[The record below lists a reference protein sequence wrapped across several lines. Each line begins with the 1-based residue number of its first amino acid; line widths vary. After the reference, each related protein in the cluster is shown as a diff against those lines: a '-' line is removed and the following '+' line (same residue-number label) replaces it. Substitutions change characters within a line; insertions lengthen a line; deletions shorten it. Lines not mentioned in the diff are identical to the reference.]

1 VRLGG
6 RCPFSAVGP
15 VARTRCR
22 STPFTGRPV
31 SAAPR
36 FLRSANRPPSPES
49 DARSVGYPTP
59 SHPGLA
65 AGFPAAVP
73 PQPRCPANRTPLPES
88 KPGLSA
94 NRPPLLLAAV
104 HADPVSRVIDLD
116 AAGRHPREQLGCSL
130 GLGPVCPVPV
140 ASGCPATR
148 YPERVASRSVRTRS
162 RLVDRGR
169 FPSPAPR
176 RRPSKDSVSRSRLAC
191 AARYGSYS
199 REPETPGQAVLL
211 NPQGYPPN
219 FRPIPR
225 ILCRVHRAFTRS
237 CTGCPQSVG
246 EFRRFQV

>member
-1 VRLGG
+1 M
-6 RCPFSAVGP
+6 
-15 VARTRCR
+15 
-22 STPFTGRPV
+22 

-49 DARSVGYPTP
+49 DVRSVGYPTP

-73 PQPRCPANRTPLPES
+73 PQPRGPANRTPLPES

-116 AAGRHPREQLGCSL
+116 AAGLRPREQLGCSF
-130 GLGPVCPVPV
+130 GLGPVNPVPV

-148 YPERVASRSVRTRS
+148 FPEQVASRSDRIRS
-162 RLVDRGR
+162 RLVNRVR
-169 FPSPAPR
+169 FPSPTTR
-176 RRPSKDSVSRSRLAC
+176 RRSSKDSVSRSRLAC
-191 AARYGSYS
+191 AARYGSHS
-199 REPETPGQAVLL
+199 REPETPGQAVLS

-225 ILCRVHRAFTRS
+225 IFSRVHRAFTRS
-237 CTGCPQSVG
+237 CTGLSP
-246 EFRRFQV
+246 ELHRFRRVRV